1 MSNSWRICDYLIY
14 KKMFYTKNPDDY
26 YLLNVRIFKPK
37 VHIQKLLLNLEN
49 NDNTKLQLHVKILFY
64 FLTCFVIKENDAVMY
79 NLRKF

>member
-1 MSNSWRICDYLIY
+1 MIILYI
-14 KKMFYTKNPDDY
+14 KKMFYTKKPDDY

-37 VHIQKLLLNLEN
+37 VHIQILLLNLEN
-49 NDNTKLQLHVKILFY
+49 NDNTKLQLHVNILFY